1 MQNLSIATLLN
12 QKDAVSSEELLSY
25 LRKLYTKES
34 EKSVDTLDKNIF
46 FWNTNHVTIYF
57 IGDANSGVAFATNRS
72 NQDKDNIKLIDLR
85 KETDTLEFNKMF
97 SFDNK
102 LAYFKHYNLF
112 QLGPNEKIIL
122 PSAISVPMGIDN
134 FITSWVANE
143 YEVANHS
150 LSLPALKLNF
160 VDENSIHQSKFQFRE
175 MLSNIDDEQFKAEFS
190 EFLFGYNNEKFF
202 LAASAMGSIIEHLLF
217 IILQNYGDERLIGTR
232 RPTADKYLKAMERQQ
247 HFNFSDRDSTFID
260 NIFQTRNSISHYNS
274 GYVLKSQCD
283 MMLMGLNSINSIYR
297 RFYLPSK
304 AYSANHE

>member
-1 MQNLSIATLLN
+1 MQNFPIDILLN
-12 QKDAVSSEELLSY
+12 KKDTISSEELLTH
-25 LRKLYTKES
+25 LKDLYTRES
-34 EKSVDTLDKNIF
+34 EKSINDLDKNIF
-46 FWNTNHVTIYF
+46 FWNANHVTIYF
-57 IGDANSGVAFATNRS
+57 IDDTKSGVAFATNKP

-97 SFDNK
+97 SFDKK

-112 QLGPNEKIIL
+112 QLNSEEKIIL
-122 PSAISVPMGIDN
+122 ASTKSIPMGIDD
-134 FITSWVANE
+134 FITSWVAKE

-150 LSLPALKLNF
+150 LSLPALDLSF
-160 VDENSIHQSKFQFRE
+160 IDENTIHQSKFQFRE
-175 MLSNIDDEQFKAEFS
+175 MLSNIDDDQFKAEFS

-217 IILQNYGDERLIGTR
+217 IILQNYGDERLIGSR

-247 HFNFSDRDSTFID
+247 HFNFTDRDSTFID

-283 MMLMGLNSINSIYR
+283 MMLMGLNSIYR

-304 AYSANHE
+304 AYSISHK

>member
-1 MQNLSIATLLN
+1 MQNFSIATLLN

-25 LRKLYTKES
+25 LRKIYTKES
-34 EKSVDTLDKNIF
+34 EKSVDTFDKNIF

-57 IGDANSGVAFATNRS
+57 IGDVNSGVAFATNRS

-112 QLGPNEKIIL
+112 QLDPNEKIIL
-122 PSAISVPMGIDN
+122 PSAISMPMGIDN

-143 YEVANHS
+143 YEVANHL

-283 MMLMGLNSINSIYR
+283 MMLMGLNSIYR